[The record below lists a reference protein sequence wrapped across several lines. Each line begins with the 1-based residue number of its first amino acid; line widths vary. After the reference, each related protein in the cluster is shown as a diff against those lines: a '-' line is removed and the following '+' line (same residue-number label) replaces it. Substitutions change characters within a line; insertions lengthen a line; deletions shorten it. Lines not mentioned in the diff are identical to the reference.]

1 MVTKD
6 PFVLLETLYLHSRS
20 TWPHDSHLTYFSRY
34 EPAGS
39 SVSCSSLD
47 ALRVTGKQGSFYKN
61 KGLARMCPRV
71 GISFSCPSISH
82 SGNRRPV
89 AETLALRE
97 AAPGRTGAV
106 FALESVLAGSSLL
119 HGPYHLPAAVLEAK
133 PHIAFWT
140 ETGKQKQM
148 QPPRLQ
154 PAPQPGEVR
163 RSFPRWVLWVGTLL
177 AAGQLSVHHH
187 GALCSQDPARG
198 RPSQLAAL
206 LGAANRLQII
216 YLRRQILL
224 AWNCGL
230 SGDWF
235 GEANPVQLRFPFCHG
250 RDFR

>member
-61 KGLARMCPRV
+61 KGLARMCPGV

-133 PHIAFWT
+133 PYTSPSGLKPANKNKCSHLACSPPPSPGRSAGASRAGFFGWAPCSPRVSSPFITT
-140 ETGKQKQM
+140 ERSAPRT
-148 QPPRLQ
+148 QP
-154 PAPQPGEVR
+154 V
-163 RSFPRWVLWVGTLL
+163 
-177 AAGQLSVHHH
+177 
-187 GALCSQDPARG
+187 GALLSWQPCSAQQTDCK
-198 RPSQLAAL
+198 LFT
-206 LGAANRLQII
+206 LGVR
-216 YLRRQILL
+216 Y
-224 AWNCGL
+224 C
-230 SGDWF
+230 
-235 GEANPVQLRFPFCHG
+235 
-250 RDFR
+250 